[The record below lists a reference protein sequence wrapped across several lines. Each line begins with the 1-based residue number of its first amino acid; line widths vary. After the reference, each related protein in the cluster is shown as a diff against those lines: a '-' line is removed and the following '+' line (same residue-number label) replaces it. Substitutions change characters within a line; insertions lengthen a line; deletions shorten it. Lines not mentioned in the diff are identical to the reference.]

1 VNSGLG
7 SVTLQW
13 REPSYDGG
21 SELLGYYVY
30 YKRTGVQEDW
40 TVVDP
45 MLTDE
50 INYFQVAELEQD
62 KQFSFKITARN
73 NKGQSEFS
81 GVRHQ
86 YAA

>member
-13 REPSYDGG
+13 REPDYDGG

-30 YKRTGVQEDW
+30 YKKTGVQEAW
-40 TVVDP
+40 SVVDP

-50 INYFQVAELEQD
+50 VNSFQVAELEQN

-73 NKGQSEFS
+73 IKGQSEFS
-81 GVRHQ
+81 GVRH
-86 YAA
+86 